1 MRRERVL
8 LNKKATLFLVATP
21 IGNLKE
27 LSNRALEV
35 LNEVSVIACEDTRNT
50 LKLLSHFD
58 LHTRMIAYHNFN
70 EEESS
75 EGILKLL
82 EEGKDVAL
90 VSDAG
95 YPLISDP
102 GYLLVNKVIEA
113 GYDIVTIS
121 GPNAA
126 LNALVASGLKTN
138 HYLFYGFLNA
148 KQSQAKKELE
158 ELKQFPYT
166 LIFYEA
172 PHRIEKTLK
181 LCLEVLGN
189 RKACL
194 ARELTKLHEEYHRGT
209 LSELCNLSELK
220 GEMVLLIEGCD
231 KQEETID
238 PKEALAMMDRLIR
251 EGHKT
256 KEAAAIVAEKY
267 SLSKNTLYN
276 KYLKEGTKGV

>member
-1 MRRERVL
+1 MS

-21 IGNLKE
+21 IGNLSE
-27 LSNRALEV
+27 VSERTLNV
-35 LNEVSVIACEDTRNT
+35 LNEVAVIACEDTRNT

-58 LHTRMIAYHNFN
+58 IHTRMITYHNFN
-70 EEESS
+70 EKESTK
-75 EGILKLL
+75 GILKFL

-102 GYLLVNKVIEA
+102 GYELVNEVIRE
-113 GYDIVTIS
+113 GFNIVTVS

-126 LNALVASGLKTN
+126 LNALVASGLKTV
-138 HYLFYGFLNA
+138 HYLFYGFLNP
-148 KQSQAKKELE
+148 KQSQARKELE
-158 ELKQFPYT
+158 ELKGFPYT

-181 LCLEVLGN
+181 LALEVLGD

-209 LSELCNLSELK
+209 LSELCELRDLK
-220 GEMVLLIEGCD
+220 GEMVLIIEGKEE
-231 KQEETID
+231 KQEDLDPDLLMEEID
-238 PKEALAMMDRLIR
+238 QLIKDGMR
-251 EGHKT
+251 T
-256 KEAAAIVAEKY
+256 KDAVNSIAEKHRV
-267 SLSKNTLYN
+267 SKNSLYN
-276 KYLKEGTKGV
+276 AYLKRKKEG